1 VLLDA
6 LSPWEGYAEELEAV
20 LDQVGSEHAAIMA
33 HIDAGPMA
41 LLFAASRPEQTSA
54 LVLVSCSAKWVATD
68 DYPIGIPLEVAQGIR
83 TQIDR
88 LWGTDALVGIW
99 AASRAGDQRFRRWS
113 TRYQRA
119 MASPRTIQA
128 FTSVPSCRW
137 CRRRRSCWPSRASRS
152 SPSNRLAIWPST
164 FP

>member
-68 DYPIGIPLEVAQGIR
+68 DYPIGIPG
-83 TQIDR
+83 
-88 LWGTDALVGIW
+88 G
-99 AASRAGDQRFRRWS
+99 RAGHPHADRPAVGHRRLG
-113 TRYQRA
+113 RDLGCQ
-119 MASPRTIQA
+119 
-128 FTSVPSCRW
+128 
-137 CRRRRSCWPSRASRS
+137 PSR
-152 SPSNRLAIWPST
+152 
-164 FP
+164 

>member
-20 LDQVGSEHAAIMA
+20 LDQVGSEHAAIM
-33 HIDAGPMA
+33 
-41 LLFAASRPEQTSA
+41 
-54 LVLVSCSAKWVATD
+54 VNCSAKWVATD
-68 DYPIGIPLEVAQGIR
+68 DYPIGTPMEVAQGIR

-88 LWGTDALVGIW
+88 LSGTDALVGMR

-113 TRYQRA
+113 TGYQRA

-128 FTSVPSCRW
+128 FTSVILELD
-137 CRRRRSCWPSRASRS
+137 SR
-152 SPSNRLAIWPST
+152 PILPLV
-164 FP
+164 